1 MNHPEFTTDKIPPQ
15 ALEVERTVLASL
27 FITPEAVPLV
37 VSRLARDCFY
47 ATQNQKIFDCI
58 KQMAARAIPVDVVS
72 VGDEL
77 KKRGDF
83 EAVGAEPY
91 LSELIQNVATTANV
105 EHHIKILI
113 EKAKRRALICAAE
126 EIKNQAF
133 DGKAVEEIEAYLE
146 ALKGKVS
153 DKVTFWHPEES
164 RLLISRWLTTDPPA
178 FQFVVPG
185 LLSRGLV
192 GFFYG
197 EGGSYKS
204 LAALWLCVQRAAGFV
219 ANSKW
224 LDRFEIEGPAGRSMF
239 CSVEDQEIDVHHR
252 IRAIINRFAE
262 MRPDVSRE
270 SIEAAVAENFH
281 VFPRERWTRD
291 GSEHIV
297 DADGK
302 PTVKVEAVEEYAR
315 NQGVDLIIF
324 DTLSRISLVDENDN
338 NAGARLVAVL
348 EGIRDQ
354 TGATVLCV
362 AHTGKAARS
371 AKTDLHGQNGLRGAS
386 ALMDNARFGL
396 WFRALESNGGNP
408 RLEVVNAK
416 TFRARRVE
424 PFKIMV
430 DYPAFT
436 LCEDADVEDDLM
448 DAVVEDVRAN
458 PGTTQ
463 RGTRSRLKKNAT
475 KIKQAFR
482 DADEEGL
489 VVYKGKGKGYF
500 PNV

>member
-1 MNHPEFTTDKIPPQ
+1 MENDFTPQ
-15 ALEVERTVLASL
+15 ALDVERTVLASML
-27 FITPEAVPLV
+27 ITPALVPVAL
-37 VSRLARDCFY
+37 SRLADDCFY
-47 ATQNQKIFDCI
+47 ETRNRKIFLCV
-58 KQMAARAIPVDVVS
+58 KGMAARAIPVDVVS
-72 VGDEL
+72 LADEL
-77 KKRGDF
+77 KRCGEL

-91 LSELIQNVATTANV
+91 LSELAGNIATTANV
-105 EHHIKILI
+105 ESHCKILV
-113 EKAKRRALICAAE
+113 EKAQRRRLIHAADNLKNDCFDTARPLEEVAAAL
-126 EIKNQAF
+126 Q
-133 DGKAVEEIEAYLE
+133 GAVESATP
-146 ALKGKVS
+146 KVILW
-153 DKVTFWHPEES
+153 TPEES
-164 RLLISRWLTTDPPA
+164 RLIISRLLTTDPPA

-252 IRAIINRFAE
+252 IRAIINRFSE
-262 MRPDVSRE
+262 MRADVSRD

-291 GSEHIV
+291 GLEHIV
-297 DADGK
+297 DADGR

-315 NQGVDLIIF
+315 NQRVDLIIF

-371 AKTDLHGQNGLRGAS
+371 AQTDLHGQNGLRGAAS
-386 ALMDNARFGL
+386 LMDNARFGL
-396 WFRALESNGGNP
+396 WFRTLDPNGGNP
-408 RLEVVNAK
+408 QLEVVNAK

-424 PFKIMV
+424 SFKVTV
-430 DYPAFT
+430 DYPAFH
-436 LCEDADVEDDLM
+436 LCEGADAENDLM
-448 DAVVEDVRAN
+448 DAVVVDVQAN

-475 KIKQAFR
+475 KIKQAFK

-489 VVYKGKGKGYF
+489 IVYKGKGKGYF
-500 PNV
+500 PNA